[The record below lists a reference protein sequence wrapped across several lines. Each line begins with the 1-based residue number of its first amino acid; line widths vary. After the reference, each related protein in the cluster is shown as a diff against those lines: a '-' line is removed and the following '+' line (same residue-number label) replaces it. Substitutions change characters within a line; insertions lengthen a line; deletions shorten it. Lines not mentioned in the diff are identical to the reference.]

1 MGDHT
6 YSIIL
11 STNALC
17 MLSCFLPILADV
29 EIRHEHRSEPD
40 FQHLIEDSI
49 NLRSQLK
56 VLKTFEIM
64 TR

>member
-1 MGDHT
+1 MICVQLIDK
-6 YSIIL
+6 L
-11 STNALC
+11 
-17 MLSCFLPILADV
+17 FPILAEI
-29 EIRHEHRSEPD
+29 EIRHEHRSEPE